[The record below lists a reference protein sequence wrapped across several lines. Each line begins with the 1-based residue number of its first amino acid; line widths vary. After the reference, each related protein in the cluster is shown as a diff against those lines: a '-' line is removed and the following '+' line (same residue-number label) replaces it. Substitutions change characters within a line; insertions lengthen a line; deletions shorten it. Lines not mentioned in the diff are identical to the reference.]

1 MSVVFFTDRD
11 LGHQFPAI
19 LKAGGL
25 TVERHSDHFTHNCP
39 DDTWLGQVSA
49 KGWVAVTHDSRIRY
63 KPNELAAVVAHKAA
77 LLVVVG
83 AAPSAA
89 LARAFVATSPKI
101 LTFVVEQVRPFIAKV
116 YRASPAALRKNPAAA
131 GHVELWYPPRRR

>member
-63 KPNELAAVVAHKAA
+63 KPNELAAVVVHKAA
-77 LLVVVG
+77 LLVVV
-83 AAPSAA
+83 
-89 LARAFVATSPKI
+89 ARAFVATSPKI
-101 LTFVVEQVRPFIAKV
+101 LTFVAEQARPFIAKV

-131 GHVELWYPPRRR
+131 GHVELWYPPQR